1 MASGPIRA
9 AIGKE
14 KIYETIGR
22 KEQPNITIGL
32 LEANKLPPET
42 VCRELAA
49 LTGGGK
55 ESRVECIKVKVCL
68 FKKL

>member
-32 LEANKLPPET
+32 LEANKLPP
-42 VCRELAA
+42 ASSA
-49 LTGGGK
+49 
-55 ESRVECIKVKVCL
+55 
-68 FKKL
+68 